1 MANFIERAKI
11 LDLKSS
17 DQELDDIFNLS
28 YEGWSAKGFEISME
42 KIKLI
47 YQIREIR
54 NQAKINRRLVW
65 ATWAL
70 VLATWA
76 LGIVQ
81 ILYH

>member
-1 MANFIERAKI
+1 MANFTKRARE
-11 LDLKSS
+11 LTLKSS
-17 DQELDDIFNLS
+17 DKEIDEVFDLS
-28 YEGWSAKGFEISME
+28 YEGWSAKEFEISME

-54 NQAKINRRLVW
+54 NQAIINRRLVW

-76 LGIVQ
+76 LGIIQ
-81 ILYH
+81 LIHH